1 MFLQTDQETLGQQK
15 GGITWCTNTKTKSDK
30 DEDEKQK
37 IMTRQLSFYPA
48 QLLHCFFH
56 STFNYR
62 PILFAFSITERLN

>member
-1 MFLQTDQETLGQQK
+1 MLFLQTDQETLGKQK
-15 GGITWCTNTKTKSDK
+15 GGVRGVQSTKSDK
-30 DEDEKQK
+30 EKQK

>member
-1 MFLQTDQETLGQQK
+1 MLFLQTDQETLGKQK
-15 GGITWCTNTKTKSDK
+15 GGVRGVQVLVQSTKSDK
-30 DEDEKQK
+30 EKQK

>member
-1 MFLQTDQETLGQQK
+1 LENKK
-15 GGITWCTNTKTKSDK
+15 GGVRGVQVQSTKSDK